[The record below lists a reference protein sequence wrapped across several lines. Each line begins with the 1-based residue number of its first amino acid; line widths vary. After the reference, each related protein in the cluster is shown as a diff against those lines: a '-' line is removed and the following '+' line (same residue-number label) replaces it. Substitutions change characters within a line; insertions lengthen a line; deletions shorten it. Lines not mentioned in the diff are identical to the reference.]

1 MQFDEYG
8 NVTGIKIPDDKAKDL
23 IITAE
28 DSDEIKYQKQAI
40 QIANYDKWKVE
51 DGDKATAKP
60 EEASSDKKANVLTG
74 TNPAKEISREQLKF
88 DDLGNVMGINIPKQ
102 FAESYWI
109 TENDSP
115 GMRSMKQAIQ
125 IANYKHWKVK
135 TDEVDEEAKT
145 SDSNGFNSKTLT
157 GDEPAKLA
165 KKYNMQFDEYG
176 NVTGIKIPDD
186 KAKDVLITA
195 EDSDEVRYQKQAVQ
209 IANYTNWRVDKDDK
223 KTPKENAVEN
233 TTRSDLVT
241 KALTGDEPAKLA
253 KKYNM
258 QFDEYGNV
266 TGIKIPDD
274 KVKDLLITAEDSD
287 EVKYQKQAVQI
298 ANYEKWKITDDKST
312 SDSNASTSSATTNSS
327 STQSTVIKT
336 NSSAVD
342 REIDKVIN
350 SSDTDVIRAIKLLDI
365 HPELREMIGI
375 LTKIASNGS
384 MNGTSEPKSTKAPS
398 PVAPIR
404 NSDGSVTSPTTI
416 PKSNNT
422 GSTQKPHKSNYSS
435 IHAKNLQIARG
446 GEFAAS

>member
-1 MQFDEYG
+1 
-8 NVTGIKIPDDKAKDL
+8 
-23 IITAE
+23 
-28 DSDEIKYQKQAI
+28 
-40 QIANYDKWKVE
+40 
-51 DGDKATAKP
+51 
-60 EEASSDKKANVLTG
+60 
-74 TNPAKEISREQLKF
+74 
-88 DDLGNVMGINIPKQ
+88 
-102 FAESYWI
+102 
-109 TENDSP
+109 
-115 GMRSMKQAIQ
+115 MKQAIQ
-125 IANYKHWKVK
+125 IANYRHWKVK
-135 TDEVDEEAKT
+135 TDEADEETKT
-145 SDSNGFNSKTLT
+145 SDSNGFNSKT
-157 GDEPAKLA
+157 
-165 KKYNMQFDEYG
+165 
-176 NVTGIKIPDD
+176 
-186 KAKDVLITA
+186 
-195 EDSDEVRYQKQAVQ
+195 
-209 IANYTNWRVDKDDK
+209 
-223 KTPKENAVEN
+223 
-233 TTRSDLVT
+233 
-241 KALTGDEPAKLA
+241 LTGDEPAKLA

-298 ANYEKWKITDDKST
+298 ANYEKWKIKDDKST

-384 MNGTSEPKSTKAPS
+384 MNGTSTPKSTKAPS